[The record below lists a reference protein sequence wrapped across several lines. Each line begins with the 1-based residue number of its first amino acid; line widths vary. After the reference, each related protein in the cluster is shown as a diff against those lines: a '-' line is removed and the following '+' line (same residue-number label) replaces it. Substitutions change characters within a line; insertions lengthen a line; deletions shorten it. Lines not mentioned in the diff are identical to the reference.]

1 METFLFK
8 ALVEDGGAW
17 GLLAALSL
25 FWAMYNERKAK
36 SRQDDIIE
44 KIQKQSSKIRELEL
58 DRASRIEEI
67 SKVNEERVDDLKQ
80 LLEDYHKTMSDTAN
94 ALDKIRFII
103 ENSKA

>member
-1 METFLFK
+1 MENFLFK

-44 KIQKQSSKIRELEL
+44 KIQKQSSKIRELEI

-67 SKVNEERVDDLKQ
+67 SRVNEERVDDLKQ

-103 ENSKA
+103 ENSKD